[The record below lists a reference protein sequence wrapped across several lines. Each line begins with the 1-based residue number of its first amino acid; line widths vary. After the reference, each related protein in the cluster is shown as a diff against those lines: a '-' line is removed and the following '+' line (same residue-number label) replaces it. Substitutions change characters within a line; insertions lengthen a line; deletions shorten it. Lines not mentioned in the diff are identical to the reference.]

1 MFTGI
6 VDHVGRV
13 VRKGPGTQGGQ
24 VVVVQHEYGAGSL
37 MLGESIAHDGVCLT
51 VTRIEGQ
58 TYWVDAGPE
67 TLARTT
73 LGDFRAGRA
82 VNLERAATLSTRLGG
97 HLVQGHVDG
106 VGRII
111 RLSQNQNAWDLD
123 IEAPAE
129 VLALVIPRGSVTVDG
144 ISLTVTGRGEDHFS
158 ISVIPHTWQVTS
170 LAGKASGAS
179 VNVEVDLIARYV
191 SGLLGNY
198 QNEPKPSRLTES
210 FLREHGFG

>member
-13 VRKGPGTQGGQ
+13 VRKGPGPQGGQ
-24 VVVVQHEYGAGSL
+24 VVVVHHEYDAGDL
-37 MLGESIAHDGVCLT
+37 MVGESIAHDGVCLT

-58 TYWVDAGPE
+58 SYWVDAGPE

-73 LGDFRAGRA
+73 LGGFRVGSV

-106 VGRII
+106 VGRIG
-111 RLSQNQNAWDLD
+111 RLTQNQNAWDLD
-123 IEAPAE
+123 IESAPE
-129 VLALVIPRGSVTVDG
+129 VLALVIPQGSVTVDG
-144 ISLTVTGRGEDHFS
+144 ISLTVTGKSTETFS

-170 LAGKASGAS
+170 LAGKSAGAA

-198 QNEPKPSRLTES
+198 QSQSKPAGLTES